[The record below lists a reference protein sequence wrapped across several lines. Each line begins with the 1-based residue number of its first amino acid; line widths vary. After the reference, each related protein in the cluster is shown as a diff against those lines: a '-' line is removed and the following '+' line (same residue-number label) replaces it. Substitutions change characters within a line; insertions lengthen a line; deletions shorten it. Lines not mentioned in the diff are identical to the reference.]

1 MLGHDAH
8 DVQLI
13 RISNS
18 MCNGEV
24 RFRQGRECIS
34 VVQGNG
40 REHPFMDIGGF
51 ARQKMLFFHDMDAKI
66 AMIFRFGIAERA
78 PTDILG
84 ESSCIMV
91 ECRKQGRPSLLGI
104 KPFLSDDGTGMS

>member
-1 MLGHDAH
+1 
-8 DVQLI
+8 
-13 RISNS
+13 
-18 MCNGEV
+18 
-24 RFRQGRECIS
+24 
-34 VVQGNG
+34 
-40 REHPFMDIGGF
+40 MDIGGF

-91 ECRKQGRPSLLGI
+91 ECRKQGRPSLLGS

>member
-1 MLGHDAH
+1 M
-8 DVQLI
+8 
-13 RISNS
+13 
-18 MCNGEV
+18 V
-24 RFRQGRECIS
+24 RYGSGKAGSAYLLCKAMAVSTHLWIFGGR
-34 VVQGNG
+34 
-40 REHPFMDIGGF
+40 
-51 ARQKMLFFHDMDAKI
+51 RQKMLFFHDMDAKI

-91 ECRKQGRPSLLGI
+91 ECRKQGRPSLLGS